1 MTAPPIRTFT
11 INHPRAGWIEFSI
24 PLQSPTDVDAY
35 LRRTLAGL
43 PVTDRMKIHAEM
55 IKRAE
60 ELWNGYAL
68 WVGDAEAARLELRKN
83 KENTIWLTN

>member
-1 MTAPPIRTFT
+1 
-11 INHPRAGWIEFSI
+11 
-24 PLQSPTDVDAY
+24 
-35 LRRTLAGL
+35 
-43 PVTDRMKIHAEM
+43 MKIHAEM